1 MILPFERGNLNKLLQ
16 ESGQRSTN
24 SLLLYEL
31 SKFNLVRIMDSTLN
45 SLLSQNEIDEILTK
59 LSQATMELND
69 PIVTQISRVKRDPFR
84 ILIATILSLR
94 TKDEMT
100 RKASQHL
107 FNRADTPEKILEIP
121 HDELEQIIYPVGFYR
136 RKAETIRVICKRLIK
151 EFQGR
156 VPDSLEELLSFKGVG
171 RKTANLVITMGYGKP
186 GICVDTHVARITQ
199 RIGIVQIKG
208 EKDDKLVF
216 HNADQVEMIL
226 RKILPKKWWIPINDI
241 LVTWGQNICTPISPK
256 CSLCVINDV
265 CSKIGVEKHR

>member
-1 MILPFERGNLNKLLQ
+1 MVRTVN
-16 ESGQRSTN
+16 SARN
-24 SLLLYEL
+24 SL
-31 SKFNLVRIMDSTLN
+31 I
-45 SLLSQNEIDEILTK
+45 SQNKIDEILTK
-59 LSQATMELND
+59 LSQATKELND

-100 RKASQHL
+100 HKASQHL
-107 FNRADTPEKILEIP
+107 FIRADTPEKILEIP
-121 HDELEQIIYPVGFYR
+121 NEELEQIIYPVGFYR
-136 RKAETIRVICKRLIK
+136 RKAETIRAICKRLI
-151 EFQGR
+151 EEYQGR

-199 RIGIVQIKG
+199 RIGMVPIKG
-208 EKDDKLVF
+208 VKEDKFVF
-216 HNADQVEMIL
+216 HSADQVELIL
-226 RKILPKKWWIPINDI
+226 RNTLPQKWWIPINDI

-265 CSKIGVEKHR
+265 CLKIGVKKHR